1 MINSKSWIVS
11 ILLLLNYPVLFANQ
25 IISVA
30 DFGLKPDSRVNSIP
44 YVRKALEACRKQPGS
59 TLFFPKGRYDF
70 WPQYTVEREY
80 FESNTTDN
88 NPKTLAV
95 LLDSLHNF
103 TLDGNGS
110 SFVMHGRMQPITLDH
125 CSDIILKGF
134 TIDWD
139 IPLTSQAKVLKVTP
153 NYFEIEINT
162 HESPYIIENHNLVFV
177 GEGWKSKFWSIMEF
191 TSETHLVAPNT
202 GDRIGWRNY
211 HAEEVSPGIVRLSDP
226 SVAAFY
232 PKEGNWLVL
241 RHNERDHAGIF
252 LYHSQR
258 INLKQIDVYHSCGLG
273 VLSQYSQDLSFNKVR
288 VVPNASKNRI
298 LSGHDDGF
306 HFMGCSG
313 LIRIEECEWAGLMD
327 DPVNIHGTCVRIV
340 EIISPT
346 RIKCKFMHEQSQGME
361 WGRKNEKVGFIEN
374 QSMRT
379 LGTGIMT
386 SFEPLNKSEFIVD
399 LQAPIPNSLTVG
411 AALENLSC
419 TANVEIRNSFFGSCR
434 ARGLLVSTPGKVII
448 ENNIFESSGSAILI
462 AGDANQW
469 YESGAVKDV
478 LIRNNTFRYP
488 CLSSVYQFCEAVISI
503 FPEIPKPDIRY
514 PFHSNIRIENNKFY
528 LFDYPI
534 LYAKSVD
541 GMSFI
546 NNTLIRDTTY
556 QPFHYRKDGIT
567 LEACRKVVISG
578 NRTEGDVLGKTIR
591 LHDMKPEDLK
601 LRKESFFQLR
611 NKP

>member
-1 MINSKSWIVS
+1 MTNSKSWIVS
-11 ILLLLNYPVLFANQ
+11 ILLLLNYSVLFANQ

-30 DFGLKPDSRVNSIP
+30 DFGLKPDSRVNSVP

-125 CSDIILKGF
+125 CSDINLKGF

-139 IPLTSQAKVLKVTP
+139 IPLTSQAKVLKITP
-153 NYFEIEINT
+153 DYFEIEINT
-162 HESPYIIENHNLVFV
+162 HESPYIIENNNLVFV
-177 GEGWKSKFWSIMEF
+177 GEGWKSKLWSIMEF
-191 TSETHLVAPNT
+191 TSDTHLVAPNT

-258 INLKQIDVYHSCGLG
+258 INLSQIDVYHSCGLG
-273 VLSQYSQDLSFNKVR
+273 ILSQYSQDLSFNKVR
-288 VVPNASKNRI
+288 VVPNALKNRI

-313 LIRIEECEWAGLMD
+313 FIRIEECEWAGLMD

-340 EIISPT
+340 EILSPT
-346 RIKCKFMHEQSQGME
+346 RIKCKFMHEQSLGME

-379 LGTGIMT
+379 LGTGTMT
-386 SFEPLNKSEFIVD
+386 SFEPLNKSEFIVEF
-399 LQAPIPNSLTVG
+399 QAPVPNSLTVG

-419 TANVEIRNSFFGSCR
+419 TADVEIRNSFFGSCR

-488 CLSSVYQFCEAVISI
+488 CMSSVYQFCEAVISI

-534 LYAKSVD
+534 LYVKSVD
-541 GMSFI
+541 GLSFV

-567 LEACRKVVISG
+567 LDACRKVIISG
-578 NRTEGDVLGKTIR
+578 NRTEGDVLGKNIR
-591 LHDMKPEDLK
+591 LHDMKPGDLK

-611 NKP
+611 KKP

>member
-1 MINSKSWIVS
+1 MTNSKSWIVS
-11 ILLLLNYPVLFANQ
+11 ILLLLNYSVLFANQ

-30 DFGLKPDSRVNSIP
+30 DFGLKPDSRVNSVP
-44 YVRKALEACRKQPGS
+44 YVRKALEACRKQPAS

-88 NPKTLAV
+88 NPKTLAI

-125 CSDIILKGF
+125 CSDVNLKGF
-134 TIDWD
+134 TVDWD
-139 IPLTSQAKVLKVTP
+139 IPLTSQAKVIKVTP

-162 HESPYIIENHNLVFV
+162 RESPYIIENNNLVFV

-191 TSETHLVAPNT
+191 TSDTHMVAPNT

-232 PKEGNWLVL
+232 PKEVNWLVL

-258 INLKQIDVYHSCGLG
+258 INLEQIDAYHSCGLG
-273 VLSQYSQDLSFNKVR
+273 ILSQYSQDLSFNKVR
-288 VVPNASKNRI
+288 VVPNASKKRI

-313 LIRIEECEWAGLMD
+313 FIRIEECEWAGLMD

-340 EIISPT
+340 DILSPT

-379 LGTGIMT
+379 LGTGTMT
-386 SFEPLNKSEFIVD
+386 SFEPLNKSEFIVEF
-399 LQAPIPNSLTVG
+399 QAPVPNSLKVG

-419 TANVEIRNSFFGSCR
+419 TADVEIRNSFFGSCR

-488 CLSSVYQFCEAVISI
+488 CMSSVYQFCEAVISI

-541 GMSFI
+541 GLSFV

-567 LEACRKVVISG
+567 LDACRKVIISG
-578 NRTEGDVLGKTIR
+578 NRAEGNVLGKTIR
-591 LHDMKPEDLK
+591 LHDMKPGDLK

>member
-1 MINSKSWIVS
+1 MTNSKLWIIS
-11 ILLLLNYPVLFANQ
+11 ILLLINYPVLFANQ

-30 DFGLKPDSRVNSIP
+30 DFGLKPDSRVNSVP

-88 NPKTLAV
+88 NPKTLAI

-125 CSDIILKGF
+125 CSDVNLKGF
-134 TIDWD
+134 TVDWD
-139 IPLTSQAKVLKVTP
+139 IPLTSQAKVIKVTP

-162 HESPYIIENHNLVFV
+162 RESPYIIENNNLVFV

-191 TSETHLVAPNT
+191 TSDTHMVAPNT

-232 PKEGNWLVL
+232 PKEVNWLVL
-241 RHNERDHAGIF
+241 RHNERDHAGIY

-258 INLKQIDVYHSCGLG
+258 INLEQIDVYHSCGLG
-273 VLSQYSQDLSFNKVR
+273 ILSQYSQDLSFNKVR
-288 VVPNASKNRI
+288 VVPNASKKRI

-313 LIRIEECEWAGLMD
+313 FIRIEECEWAGLMD

-340 EIISPT
+340 DILSPT

-361 WGRKNEKVGFIEN
+361 WGRINEKVGFIEN

-386 SFEPLNKSEFIVD
+386 SFEPLNKSEFIVEF
-399 LQAPIPNSLTVG
+399 QAPVPNSLKVG

-419 TANVEIRNSFFGSCR
+419 TADVEIRNSFFGSCR
-434 ARGLLVSTPGKVII
+434 ARGLLVSTPGK
-448 ENNIFESSGSAILI
+448 L
-462 AGDANQW
+462 
-469 YESGAVKDV
+469 
-478 LIRNNTFRYP
+478 
-488 CLSSVYQFCEAVISI
+488 
-503 FPEIPKPDIRY
+503 
-514 PFHSNIRIENNKFY
+514 
-528 LFDYPI
+528 
-534 LYAKSVD
+534 
-541 GMSFI
+541 
-546 NNTLIRDTTY
+546 
-556 QPFHYRKDGIT
+556 
-567 LEACRKVVISG
+567 
-578 NRTEGDVLGKTIR
+578 
-591 LHDMKPEDLK
+591 
-601 LRKESFFQLR
+601 
-611 NKP
+611 

>member
-1 MINSKSWIVS
+1 MTNSKSWIVS
-11 ILLLLNYPVLFANQ
+11 ILLLLNYSVLFANQ

-30 DFGLKPDSRVNSIP
+30 DFGLKPDSRVNSVP

-125 CSDIILKGF
+125 CSDINLKGF

-153 NYFEIEINT
+153 DYFEIEINT
-162 HESPYIIENHNLVFV
+162 HESPYIIENNNLVFV
-177 GEGWKSKFWSIMEF
+177 GEGWKSKLWSIMEF
-191 TSETHLVAPNT
+191 TSDTHLVAPNT

-258 INLKQIDVYHSCGLG
+258 INLEQIDVYHSCGLG
-273 VLSQYSQDLSFNKVR
+273 ILSQYSQDLSFNKVR

-313 LIRIEECEWAGLMD
+313 FIRIEECEWAGLMD

-340 EIISPT
+340 EMLSST

-361 WGRKNEKVGFIEN
+361 WGRKYEKVGFIEN
-374 QSMRT
+374 HSMRT
-379 LGTGIMT
+379 LGTGTIT
-386 SFEPLNKSEFIVD
+386 SFEPLNKSEFIVEF
-399 LQAPIPNSLTVG
+399 QAPIPNSLTVG

-419 TANVEIRNSFFGSCR
+419 TADVEIRNSLFGSCR

-469 YESGAVKDV
+469 YESGAVKNV

-541 GMSFI
+541 GLSFI
-546 NNTLIRDTTY
+546 NNTLVRDTTY

-567 LEACRKVVISG
+567 LDACRKVIISG
-578 NRTEGDVLGKTIR
+578 NRAEGDVLGKTIR
-591 LHDMKPEDLK
+591 LHDMKPGDLK
-601 LRKESFFQLR
+601 LHKESFFQLR

>member
-1 MINSKSWIVS
+1 MTNSKLWIIS

-30 DFGLKPDSRVNSIP
+30 DFGLKPDSRVNSVP

-88 NPKTLAV
+88 NPKTLAI

-125 CSDIILKGF
+125 CSDINLKGF

-139 IPLTSQAKVLKVTP
+139 IPLTSQAKVLKVTSD
-153 NYFEIEINT
+153 YFEIEINT
-162 HESPYIIENHNLVFV
+162 HESPYIIENNNLVFV

-191 TSETHLVAPNT
+191 TSDTHMVAPNT

-258 INLKQIDVYHSCGLG
+258 INLEQIDVYHSCGLG
-273 VLSQYSQDLSFNKVR
+273 ILSQYSQDLSFNKVR

-298 LSGHDDGF
+298 LSGHDYGF

-313 LIRIEECEWAGLMD
+313 FIRIEECEWAGLMD

-340 EIISPT
+340 EILSST
-346 RIKCKFMHEQSQGME
+346 RIKCKFMHEQSQGLE

-379 LGTGIMT
+379 LGTGTMI
-386 SFEPLNKSEFIVD
+386 SFEPLNKSEFIVE
-399 LQAPIPNSLTVG
+399 LQAPVPNSLTVG

-419 TANVEIRNSFFGSCR
+419 TADVEIRNSFFGSCR

-488 CLSSVYQFCEAVISI
+488 CMSSVYQFCEAVISI

-541 GMSFI
+541 GLSFV

-567 LEACRKVVISG
+567 LDACRKVIISG
-578 NRTEGDVLGKTIR
+578 NRAEGEVLGKTIR
-591 LHDMKPEDLK
+591 LRDMKPGDLK

>member
-1 MINSKSWIVS
+1 MTNSKLWIIS

-30 DFGLKPDSRVNSIP
+30 DFGLKPDSRVNSVP
-44 YVRKALEACRKQPGS
+44 YVRKALEACRKQRGS

-125 CSDIILKGF
+125 CSDINLKGF

-139 IPLTSQAKVLKVTP
+139 IPLTSQAKVLKITP
-153 NYFEIEINT
+153 DYFEIEINT
-162 HESPYIIENHNLVFV
+162 HESPYIIENNNLVFV

-191 TSETHLVAPNT
+191 TSDTHMVAPNT

-232 PKEGNWLVL
+232 AKEVNWLVL
-241 RHNERDHAGIF
+241 RHNERDHAGIY

-258 INLKQIDVYHSCGLG
+258 INLEQIDAYHSCGLG
-273 VLSQYSQDLSFNKVR
+273 ILSQYSQDLSFNKVR
-288 VVPNASKNRI
+288 VVPNASKKRI

-313 LIRIEECEWAGLMD
+313 FIRIEECEWAGLMD

-340 EIISPT
+340 DILSPT

-379 LGTGIMT
+379 LGTGTMT
-386 SFEPLNKSEFIVD
+386 SFEPLNKSEFIVEF
-399 LQAPIPNSLTVG
+399 QAPVPNSLKVG

-419 TANVEIRNSFFGSCR
+419 TADVEIRNSFFGSCR

-488 CLSSVYQFCEAVISI
+488 CMSSVYQFCEAVISI

-514 PFHSNIRIENNKFY
+514 PFHSNSRIENNKFY

-541 GMSFI
+541 GLSFV

-567 LEACRKVVISG
+567 LDACRKVIISG
-578 NRTEGDVLGKTIR
+578 NRAEGEVLGKTIR
-591 LHDMKPEDLK
+591 LRDMKPGDLK

>member
-1 MINSKSWIVS
+1 MTNSKSWIVS
-11 ILLLLNYPVLFANQ
+11 ILLLLNYSVLFANQ

-30 DFGLKPDSRVNSIP
+30 DFGLKPDSRVNSVT

-125 CSDIILKGF
+125 CSDINLKGF

-153 NYFEIEINT
+153 DYFEIEINT
-162 HESPYIIENHNLVFV
+162 HESPYIIENNNLVFV
-177 GEGWKSKFWSIMEF
+177 GEGWKSKLWSIMEF
-191 TSETHLVAPNT
+191 TSDTHLVALNT

-258 INLKQIDVYHSCGLG
+258 INLEQIDVYHSCGLG
-273 VLSQYSQDLSFNKVR
+273 ILSQYSQDLSFNKVR

-313 LIRIEECEWAGLMD
+313 FIRIEECEWAGLMD

-340 EIISPT
+340 EILSPT

-379 LGTGIMT
+379 LGTGTMT
-386 SFEPLNKSEFIVD
+386 SFEPLNKSEFIVEF
-399 LQAPIPNSLTVG
+399 QAPVPNSLTVG

-419 TANVEIRNSFFGSCR
+419 TADVEIRNSFFGSCR

-478 LIRNNTFRYP
+478 LIRNNTFHYP
-488 CLSSVYQFCEAVISI
+488 CMSSVYQFCEAVISI

-541 GMSFI
+541 GLSFT

-567 LEACRKVVISG
+567 LDACRKVIISG
-578 NRTEGDVLGKTIR
+578 NRTEGNVLGKTIR
-591 LHDMKPEDLK
+591 LHEMKPGDLK
-601 LRKESFFQLR
+601 LRKESFFQLS

>member
-1 MINSKSWIVS
+1 VI
-11 ILLLLNYPVLFANQ
+11 
-25 IISVA
+25 
-30 DFGLKPDSRVNSIP
+30 
-44 YVRKALEACRKQPGS
+44 
-59 TLFFPKGRYDF
+59 
-70 WPQYTVEREY
+70 
-80 FESNTTDN
+80 
-88 NPKTLAV
+88 
-95 LLDSLHNF
+95 
-103 TLDGNGS
+103 
-110 SFVMHGRMQPITLDH
+110 
-125 CSDIILKGF
+125 
-134 TIDWD
+134 
-139 IPLTSQAKVLKVTP
+139 KVTP

-162 HESPYIIENHNLVFV
+162 RESPYIIENNNLVFV

-191 TSETHLVAPNT
+191 TSDTHMVAPNT

-232 PKEGNWLVL
+232 PKEVNWLVL

-258 INLKQIDVYHSCGLG
+258 INLEQIDVYHSCGLG
-273 VLSQYSQDLSFNKVR
+273 ILSQYSQDLSFNKVR

-306 HFMGCSG
+306 HFMGCG
-313 LIRIEECEWAGLMD
+313 GFIRIEECEWAGLMD

-340 EIISPT
+340 EILSPT

-361 WGRKNEKVGFIEN
+361 WGRINEKVGFIEN

-379 LGTGIMT
+379 LGTGTMT
-386 SFEPLNKSEFIVD
+386 SFEPLNKSEFIVEF
-399 LQAPIPNSLTVG
+399 QAPVPNSLTVG

-419 TANVEIRNSFFGSCR
+419 TADVEIRNSFFGSCR

-488 CLSSVYQFCEAVISI
+488 CMSSVYQFCEAVISI

-541 GMSFI
+541 GLSFV

-567 LEACRKVVISG
+567 LDACRKVIISG
-578 NRTEGDVLGKTIR
+578 NRAEGEVLGKTIR
-591 LHDMKPEDLK
+591 LRDMKPGDLK

>member
-1 MINSKSWIVS
+1 MTNSKLWIIS

-30 DFGLKPDSRVNSIP
+30 DFGLKPDSRVNSVP

-125 CSDIILKGF
+125 CSDINLKGF

-153 NYFEIEINT
+153 DYFEIEINT
-162 HESPYIIENHNLVFV
+162 HESPYIIENNNLVFV
-177 GEGWKSKFWSIMEF
+177 GEGWKSKLWSIMEF
-191 TSETHLVAPNT
+191 TSDTHLVAPNT

-258 INLKQIDVYHSCGLG
+258 INLEQIDVYHSCGLG
-273 VLSQYSQDLSFNKVR
+273 ILSQYSQDLSFNKVR

-306 HFMGCSG
+306 HFMGCG
-313 LIRIEECEWAGLMD
+313 GFIRIEECEWAGLMD

-340 EIISPT
+340 EILSPT

-379 LGTGIMT
+379 LGTGTMT
-386 SFEPLNKSEFIVD
+386 SFEPLNKSEFIVEF
-399 LQAPIPNSLTVG
+399 QAPVPNSLKVG

-419 TANVEIRNSFFGSCR
+419 TADVEIRNSFFGSCR

-488 CLSSVYQFCEAVISI
+488 CMSSVYQFCEAVISI

-541 GMSFI
+541 GLSFV

-567 LEACRKVVISG
+567 LDACRKVIISG
-578 NRTEGDVLGKTIR
+578 NRAEGNVLGKTIR
-591 LHDMKPEDLK
+591 LHDMKPGDLK
-601 LRKESFFQLR
+601 LRNESFFQLR

>member
-1 MINSKSWIVS
+1 MTNSKSWIVS
-11 ILLLLNYPVLFANQ
+11 ILLLLNYSVLFANQ

-30 DFGLKPDSRVNSIP
+30 DFGLKPDSRVNSVP

-88 NPKTLAV
+88 NPKTLAI

-125 CSDIILKGF
+125 CSDINLKGF

-139 IPLTSQAKVLKVTP
+139 IPLTSQAKVLKVTSD
-153 NYFEIEINT
+153 YFEIEINT
-162 HESPYIIENHNLVFV
+162 HESPYIIENNNLVFV

-191 TSETHLVAPNT
+191 TSDTHMVAPNT

-258 INLKQIDVYHSCGLG
+258 INLEQIDVYHSCGLG
-273 VLSQYSQDLSFNKVR
+273 ILSQYSQDLSFNKVR

-306 HFMGCSG
+306 HFMGCG
-313 LIRIEECEWAGLMD
+313 GFIRIEECEWAGLMD

-340 EIISPT
+340 EILSPT

-379 LGTGIMT
+379 LGTGTMT
-386 SFEPLNKSEFIVD
+386 SFEPLNKSEFIVEF
-399 LQAPIPNSLTVG
+399 QAPVPNSLKVG

-419 TANVEIRNSFFGSCR
+419 TADVEIRNSFFGSCR

-488 CLSSVYQFCEAVISI
+488 CMSSVYQFCEAVISI

-541 GMSFI
+541 GLSFV

-567 LEACRKVVISG
+567 LDACRKVIISG
-578 NRTEGDVLGKTIR
+578 NRAEGDVLGKTIR
-591 LHDMKPEDLK
+591 LHDMKPGDLK

>member
-11 ILLLLNYPVLFANQ
+11 IFLLLNYPVLFANQ

-30 DFGLKPDSRVNSIP
+30 DFGLKPDSRVNSVP

-125 CSDIILKGF
+125 CSDINLKGF

-153 NYFEIEINT
+153 DYFEIEINT
-162 HESPYIIENHNLVFV
+162 HESPYIIENNSLVFV

-191 TSETHLVAPNT
+191 TSDTHLVAPNT

-232 PKEGNWLVL
+232 PKVGNWLVL

-258 INLKQIDVYHSCGLG
+258 INLSQIDVYHSCGLG
-273 VLSQYSQDLSFNKVR
+273 VLSQYSQDISFNKVR

-313 LIRIEECEWAGLMD
+313 IIRIEECEWAGLMD

-340 EIISPT
+340 DILSPT

-386 SFEPLNKSEFIVD
+386 SFEPLNKSEFIVE

-411 AALENLSC
+411 VALENLSC
-419 TANVEIRNSFFGSCR
+419 TADVEIRNSFFGSCR

-541 GMSFI
+541 GLSFI

-567 LEACRKVVISG
+567 LDACRKVIISG
-578 NRTEGDVLGKTIR
+578 NRTEGEVLGKTIR
-591 LHDMKPEDLK
+591 LHDMRSGDLK
-601 LRKESFFQLR
+601 LRKESFFQLS
-611 NKP
+611 NIP

>member
-1 MINSKSWIVS
+1 MTNSKLWIIS
-11 ILLLLNYPVLFANQ
+11 ILLLLHYPVLFANP

-30 DFGLKPDSRVNSIP
+30 DFGLKPDSRVNSVP
-44 YVRKALEACRKQPGS
+44 YVRKALEACRKQRGS

-88 NPKTLAV
+88 NPKTLAI

-125 CSDIILKGF
+125 CSDINLKGF

-139 IPLTSQAKVLKVTP
+139 IPLTSQAKVLKVTSD
-153 NYFEIEINT
+153 YFEIEINT
-162 HESPYIIENHNLVFV
+162 HESPYIIENNNLVFV

-191 TSETHLVAPNT
+191 TSDTHMVAPNT

-258 INLKQIDVYHSCGLG
+258 INLEQIDVYHSCGLG
-273 VLSQYSQDLSFNKVR
+273 ILSQYSQDLSFNKVR

-313 LIRIEECEWAGLMD
+313 FIRIEECEWAGLMD

-340 EIISPT
+340 EILSST
-346 RIKCKFMHEQSQGME
+346 RIKCKFMHEQSQGLE

-379 LGTGIMT
+379 LGTGTMI
-386 SFEPLNKSEFIVD
+386 SFEPLNKSEFIVE
-399 LQAPIPNSLTVG
+399 LQAPVPNSLTVG

-419 TANVEIRNSFFGSCR
+419 TADVEIRNSFFGSCR

-488 CLSSVYQFCEAVISI
+488 CMSSVYQFCEAVISI

-541 GMSFI
+541 GLSFV

-567 LEACRKVVISG
+567 LDACRKVIISG
-578 NRTEGDVLGKTIR
+578 NRAEGEVLGKTIR
-591 LHDMKPEDLK
+591 LHDMKPGDLK
-601 LRKESFFQLR
+601 LRNESFFQLR

>member
-1 MINSKSWIVS
+1 MTNSKLWIVS

-30 DFGLKPDSRVNSIP
+30 DFGLKPDSRVNSVP

-110 SFVMHGRMQPITLDH
+110 SFVMHGRIQPITLDH
-125 CSDIILKGF
+125 CSDINLKGF

-153 NYFEIEINT
+153 DYFEIEINT
-162 HESPYIIENHNLVFV
+162 HESPYIIENNNLVFV
-177 GEGWKSKFWSIMEF
+177 GEGWKSKLWSIMEF
-191 TSETHLVAPNT
+191 TSDTHLVAPNT

-258 INLKQIDVYHSCGLG
+258 INLEQIDVYHSCGLG
-273 VLSQYSQDLSFNKVR
+273 ILSQYSQDLSFNKVR

-306 HFMGCSG
+306 HFMGCG
-313 LIRIEECEWAGLMD
+313 GFIRIEECEWAGLMD

-340 EIISPT
+340 EILSPT

-379 LGTGIMT
+379 LGTGTMT
-386 SFEPLNKSEFIVD
+386 SFEPLNKSEFIVEF
-399 LQAPIPNSLTVG
+399 QAPVPNSLKVG

-419 TANVEIRNSFFGSCR
+419 TADVEIRNSFFGSCR

-488 CLSSVYQFCEAVISI
+488 CMSSVYQFCEAVISI

-541 GMSFI
+541 GLSFV

-567 LEACRKVVISG
+567 LDACRKVIISG
-578 NRTEGDVLGKTIR
+578 NRAEGNVLGKTIR
-591 LHDMKPEDLK
+591 LHDMKPGDLK
-601 LRKESFFQLR
+601 LRNESFFQLR